1 MVEEFSAE
9 REARTVASRYSIYR
23 VFVRWERIT
32 WQNIFSFSCFVYN
45 NNRTKGCLGLFTRD
59 VGSIYKNMSQRLKM
73 EQDVQ
78 EKERMMIGLTGV
90 LDKDILK
97 RFVRQRFIRKLI
109 ANNSSS
115 TIRGFSVILS
125 RVAVQFVEAAS
136 DLSALLEYKFIVE
149 CANTDGVE
157 EVLRNLWI
165 VNRFCDS
172 WFSLFLFKIFK
183 SIDFRINI
191 FLNFKRNDKFFDF
204 SLRF

>member
-1 MVEEFSAE
+1 
-9 REARTVASRYSIYR
+9 
-23 VFVRWERIT
+23 
-32 WQNIFSFSCFVYN
+32 
-45 NNRTKGCLGLFTRD
+45 
-59 VGSIYKNMSQRLKM
+59 M

-115 TIRGFSVILS
+115 TIRDFSVILS

-136 DLSALLEYKFIVE
+136 DLSAFLEYKFIVE

-157 EVLRNLWI
+157 EMLRNLWI

-172 WFSLFLFKIFK
+172 
-183 SIDFRINI
+183 
-191 FLNFKRNDKFFDF
+191 
-204 SLRF
+204 